1 MNHPHHPIESVLPHT
16 APMILIDS
24 LESYDE
30 ISGRCLVTI
39 TPQSNFY
46 DPELKRVPSHVGIEY
61 MAQTIAAYANANQV
75 DSGAKVEVG
84 FLVSS
89 RKYKMHCTGFSLNST
104 LTIEVEKLYS
114 EESGLSAF
122 ECKIK
127 EGDALLVDAKI
138 NVFQPENP
146 SQFLAE
152 QI

>member
-39 TPQSNFY
+39 TAQSNFY

>member
-46 DPELKRVPSHVGIEY
+46 DPELKQVPSHVGIEY

-104 LTIEVEKLYS
+104 LTIEVEKLSNAYS
-114 EESGLSAF
+114 TTKF
-122 ECKIK
+122 YKK
-127 EGDALLVDAKI
+127 
-138 NVFQPENP
+138 
-146 SQFLAE
+146 
-152 QI
+152 